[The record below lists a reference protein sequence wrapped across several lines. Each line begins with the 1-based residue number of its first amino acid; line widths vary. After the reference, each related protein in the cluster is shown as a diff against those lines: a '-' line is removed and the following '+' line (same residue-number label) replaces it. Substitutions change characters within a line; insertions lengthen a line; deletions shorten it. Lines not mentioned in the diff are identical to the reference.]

1 MAMEIKGPAVKSIP
15 EFVKKNYKARYNEW
29 LDSLSAESKKIMA
42 NPVYSTGWYPV
53 HEAAIEPTEKIG
65 LLFFKSKIEAAWE
78 SGKYSAEST
87 LKGVYRIFI
96 KASSPQYIISRASK
110 VFTTYYRP
118 SKMQVVDSGE
128 KFVITQITE
137 FGEPNSIVEYR
148 IGGWMEKALELSGCK
163 DVKVFI
169 KKSLTKGDSVT
180 EYSIR
185 WS

>member
-1 MAMEIKGPAVKSIP
+1 MEIKGPAVKSIP
-15 EFVKKNYKARYNEW
+15 EFVKKNYNARYNEW
-29 LDSLSAESKKIMA
+29 LNSLSPESRKIMA

-53 HEAAIEPTEKIG
+53 KEAAVEPTEKIG

-118 SKMQVVDSGE
+118 CNME
-128 KFVITQITE
+128 VIESTDKSVLVHITE
-137 FGEPNSIVEYR
+137 FGEPNPIVEYR

-163 DVKVFI
+163 EVKVFI
-169 KKSLTKGDSVT
+169 RKSLTKGDPVT

-185 WS
+185 WN

>member
-1 MAMEIKGPAVKSIP
+1 MEIKGPAVKSIP
-15 EFVKKNYKARYNEW
+15 EFVKKNHKARYNEW
-29 LDSLSAESKKIMA
+29 LDALSPESKNIMG
-42 NPVYSTGWYPV
+42 NSIYSTGWYPV
-53 HEAAIEPTEKIG
+53 HQAAVEPTEKMA

-118 SKMQVVDSGE
+118 SNMQVIDSTN
-128 KFVITQITE
+128 KSVLVHITE
-137 FGEPNSIVEYR
+137 FGEPNAILEYR

-163 DVKVFI
+163 DVRVYI
-169 KKSLTKGDSVT
+169 KKSLAKGDPIT

-185 WS
+185 WN